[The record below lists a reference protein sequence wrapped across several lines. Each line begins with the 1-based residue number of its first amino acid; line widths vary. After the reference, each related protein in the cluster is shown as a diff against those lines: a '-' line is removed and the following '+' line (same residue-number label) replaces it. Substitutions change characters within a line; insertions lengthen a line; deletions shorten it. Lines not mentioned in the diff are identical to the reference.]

1 MRIGIAT
8 DHGGINLKEELAA
21 HLRTTGHEV
30 RDFGA
35 FTRDPDDDYPDFVIP
50 LAEAVAAGQVERG
63 VALCGSGVGAS
74 VCANKVRGIRA
85 ALIQDHFSA
94 RQGVEDDHINVICLG
109 GRTMGS
115 AVAMDL
121 VATFLAARFS
131 DAERHVRRLS
141 KVAAREAQG
150 EIR

>member
-1 MRIGIAT
+1 
-8 DHGGINLKEELAA
+8 
-21 HLRTTGHEV
+21 
-30 RDFGA
+30 
-35 FTRDPDDDYPDFVIP
+35 
-50 LAEAVAAGQVERG
+50 
-63 VALCGSGVGAS
+63 
-74 VCANKVRGIRA
+74 
-85 ALIQDHFSA
+85 
-94 RQGVEDDHINVICLG
+94 
-109 GRTMGS
+109 MGS